1 MFNELLK
8 RYPAL
13 ESCKEEIKNAARAII
28 DCYENGGKV
37 LLCGNGGSC
46 ADCDHI
52 VGELMKGF
60 LLRRPMGEEKEN
72 EMKKNFEKIDGEM
85 LKKLQCGL
93 PAIIPVI
100 VIEKEEQAV
109 PLAKALV
116 KGGLPVLEVTFRT
129 KAAAAAIAAIRKEVP
144 EAIVGAGTV
153 LTVEMLRAAKTAGA
167 VFGVAPGFD
176 PAIIAEA
183 KAQDFPFCPG
193 VATASELSQ
202 ALTAG
207 CKMVKFFPAEAAG
220 GVKMIKNLLGAF
232 RFTGVRFMPTGGVNL
247 SNVADYLAVPEIVCC
262 GGTWIVPKDALSS
275 GDYATIE
282 KLAAEAAA
290 LVRARA

>member
-1 MFNELLK
+1 MDMVETL
-8 RYPAL
+8 
-13 ESCKEEIKNAARAII
+13 
-28 DCYENGGKV
+28 GKAGV
-37 LLCGNGGSC
+37 
-46 ADCDHI
+46 
-52 VGELMKGF
+52 
-60 LLRRPMGEEKEN
+60 
-72 EMKKNFEKIDGEM
+72 
-85 LKKLQCGL
+85 
-93 PAIIPVI
+93 IPVI

-153 LTVEMLRAAKTAGA
+153 LTVEMLKAAKAAGA

-183 KAQDFPFCPG
+183 KAQGFPFCPG
-193 VATASELSQ
+193 IATASELSQ

-207 CKMVKFFPAEAAG
+207 CKMVKFFPAEQAG

-232 RFTGVRFMPTGGVNL
+232 RFTGVKFMPTGGVNL
-247 SNVADYLAVPEIVCC
+247 SNVGDYLAVPEIVCC
-262 GGTWIVPKDALSS
+262 GGTWIVPKDALAA

-282 KLAAEAAA
+282 RLAAEAAA
-290 LVRARA
+290 IVRTR

>member
-1 MFNELLK
+1 MDMVETL
-8 RYPAL
+8 
-13 ESCKEEIKNAARAII
+13 
-28 DCYENGGKV
+28 GKAGV
-37 LLCGNGGSC
+37 
-46 ADCDHI
+46 
-52 VGELMKGF
+52 
-60 LLRRPMGEEKEN
+60 
-72 EMKKNFEKIDGEM
+72 
-85 LKKLQCGL
+85 
-93 PAIIPVI
+93 IPVI

-144 EAIVGAGTV
+144 EAVVGAGTL
-153 LTVEMLRAAKTAGA
+153 LTPQMVKDAKAAGA

-176 PAIIAEA
+176 PVVMAVA
-183 KAQDFPFCPG
+183 KAEGFPMCPG
-193 VATASELSQ
+193 IATASELSQ

-207 CKMVKFFPAEAAG
+207 CEMVKFFPAEAAG

-232 RFTGVRFMPTGGVNL
+232 RFTGVKFMPTGGVNI

-262 GGTWIVPKDALSS
+262 GGTWIVPKDALAA

-282 KLAAEAAA
+282 KLASEAAA
-290 LVRARA
+290 LVRARR

>member
-1 MFNELLK
+1 MNMVETL
-8 RYPAL
+8 
-13 ESCKEEIKNAARAII
+13 
-28 DCYENGGKV
+28 GKA
-37 LLCGNGGSC
+37 G
-46 ADCDHI
+46 
-52 VGELMKGF
+52 
-60 LLRRPMGEEKEN
+60 
-72 EMKKNFEKIDGEM
+72 
-85 LKKLQCGL
+85 
-93 PAIIPVI
+93 IIPVI

-153 LTVEMLRAAKTAGA
+153 LTVEMLKAAKQAGA

-193 VATASELSQ
+193 IATASELSQ

-207 CKMVKFFPAEAAG
+207 CRMVKFFPAEAAG

-232 RFTGVRFMPTGGVNL
+232 RFTGVKFMPTGGVKPE
-247 SNVADYLAVPEIVCC
+247 NVSDYLAVPEIVCC
-262 GGTWIVPKDALSS
+262 GGTWIVPKDALAA

-290 LVRARA
+290 IVRRR